1 MRSMRS
7 ALLFLLLAACGS
19 APRSTPGTLRPSD
32 VVEHA
37 ALPPGYELGERL
49 SERCSG
55 TRGFRAIREERLPDV
70 DCSSERL
77 SRTLR
82 ARAAERGVRALIGKS
97 CRMHG
102 NERYHVQCSAS
113 LSEPSSSVALG
124 SGPPR
129 EAAPAPS
136 PAQVLDLDE
145 PRPQDGA
152 AIRVSFQPQPQ
163 ARKHAPRAYD
173 RVAETARASVGR
185 RDLGQ
190 LSARCESCDDA
201 ALRHALRVTAGRI
214 GAGEVASVR
223 CFQDEGQRC
232 VATALEPWSF

>member
-7 ALLFLLLAACGS
+7 ALLFLLLSACGG
-19 APRSTPGTLRPSD
+19 APRSTPDSLRPSD

-49 SERCSG
+49 SEQCAG
-55 TRGFRAIREERLPDV
+55 TRGFRAIREERLADV

-77 SRTLR
+77 ARTLR
-82 ARAAERGVRALIGKS
+82 ARAAERGSRVLIGKS
-97 CRMHG
+97 CRVHG
-102 NERYHVQCSAS
+102 VERYKVQCSAS
-113 LSEPSSSVALG
+113 LGEPSSRVALG
-124 SGPPR
+124 SGPPP
-129 EAAPAPS
+129 EATPAPS

-152 AIRVSFQPQPQ
+152 AIRVSFQPQPR
-163 ARKHAPRAYD
+163 ARQLAPRAYD
-173 RVAETARASVGR
+173 RVAETALASVGR

-190 LSARCESCDDA
+190 LSARCESCNDA
-201 ALRHALRVTAGRI
+201 ALRHALRVTAGRM

>member
-1 MRSMRS
+1 MRS
-7 ALLFLLLAACGS
+7 ALVFLLLAACGG
-19 APRSTPGTLRPSD
+19 APRLAPSALRASD
-32 VVEHA
+32 VAEHA

-49 SERCSG
+49 SEQCSG

-82 ARAAERGVRALIGKS
+82 ARAAERGSRALIGSS
-97 CRMHG
+97 CRVLG
-102 NERYHVQCSAS
+102 VERYQVQCSAS
-113 LSEPSSSVALG
+113 LGEPSSSVALG
-124 SGPPR
+124 SGRPA
-129 EAAPAPS
+129 EGAPAPS

-152 AIRVSFQPQPQ
+152 AIRVSFEPRPQ
-163 ARKHAPRAYD
+163 ARRLAPRGYD
-173 RVAETARASVGR
+173 RVAETPRASVGR
-185 RDLGQ
+185 REMGE
-190 LSARCESCDDA
+190 LSARCDGCDDI
-201 ALRHALRVTAGRI
+201 ALRHALRVTAGRM

-223 CFQDEGQRC
+223 CFQEEGQRC

>member
-1 MRSMRS
+1 MRS
-7 ALLFLLLAACGS
+7 ALLILVLSACGS
-19 APRSTPGTLRPSD
+19 APRTTPGSLRPSD
-32 VVEHA
+32 VAEHA

-49 SERCSG
+49 SEQCSG
-55 TRGFRAIREERLPDV
+55 TGGFRVIREERLADV

-82 ARAAERGVRALIGKS
+82 ARAAERGSRMLIGKS
-97 CRMHG
+97 CRVQG
-102 NERYHVQCSAS
+102 GERYKVHCSAS
-113 LSEPSSSVALG
+113 LGEPSSRVALG
-124 SGPPR
+124 SGPPP

-152 AIRVSFQPQPQ
+152 AIRVSFQPQPR
-163 ARKHAPRAYD
+163 ARRLAPRSYD
-173 RVAETARASVGR
+173 RVAETPRASVGR

-190 LSARCESCDDA
+190 VSARCDGCDDE
-201 ALRHALRVTAGRI
+201 ALRHALRVTAGRM

-223 CFQDEGQRC
+223 CFEDEGQRC

>member
-1 MRSMRS
+1 
-7 ALLFLLLAACGS
+7 L
-19 APRSTPGTLRPSD
+19 
-32 VVEHA
+32 
-37 ALPPGYELGERL
+37 
-49 SERCSG
+49 
-55 TRGFRAIREERLPDV
+55 RAIREERLPDV

-82 ARAAERGVRALIGKS
+82 ARAAERGSRVLVGRS
-97 CRMHG
+97 CRVRG
-102 NERYHVQCSAS
+102 DERYQVLCSAW
-113 LSEPSSSVALG
+113 LGEASSSIALG
-124 SGPPR
+124 SGRPV

-152 AIRVSFQPQPQ
+152 AIRVSFEPQPQ
-163 ARKHAPRAYD
+163 ARTLPPRSYD
-173 RVAETARASVGR
+173 RVSETPRASVGR

-190 LSARCESCDDA
+190 LSARCDRCDDN
-201 ALRHALRVTAGRI
+201 ALRHALRVTAGRM